1 MDTQCA
7 NCFWKTTSRG
17 VTLVETIVGIGI
29 LLLIGSGVIM
39 FQRSVLTST
48 KTIQSALLA
57 QTQVRK
63 SLLLFASDLRGA
75 TSRDGGGYPL
85 EVTATS
91 TFVFYANV
99 DGDVAIERVRYFIGT
114 STASPR
120 NTLRRGIINP
130 TGTNYTGTETITTI
144 ARDVA
149 NSTSTPIFTYYDGN
163 FDGVTASSTAPLP
176 SPVNIPLVRLVRI
189 TLVLNPNGVR
199 APVMQ
204 TYSTFVALRYL
215 KDNL

>member
-1 MDTQCA
+1 MDTRCT
-7 NCFWKTTSRG
+7 NRFLHTTPRG

-29 LLLIGSGVIM
+29 LLLIGGGVIV
-39 FQRSVLTST
+39 FQRSVLTNT

-63 SLLLFASDLRGA
+63 SLILFASDLRGA

-99 DGDVAIERVRYFIGT
+99 DADAAIERVRYFIGT
-114 STASPR
+114 STTATR
-120 NTLRRGIINP
+120 NTLRRGIVNP
-130 TGTNYTGTETITTI
+130 TGTSYTGTEIITTL

-149 NSTSTPIFTYYDGN
+149 NPTSTPIFAYYDGN

-176 SPVNIPLVRLVRI
+176 SPVNIPTVRLVRI
-189 TLVLNPNGVR
+189 TVVLNPNGVR